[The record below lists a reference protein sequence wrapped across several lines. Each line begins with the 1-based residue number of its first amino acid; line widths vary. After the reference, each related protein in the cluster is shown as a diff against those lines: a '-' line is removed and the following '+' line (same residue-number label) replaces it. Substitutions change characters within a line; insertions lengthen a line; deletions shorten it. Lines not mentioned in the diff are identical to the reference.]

1 MGACL
6 SSPYLLPV
14 VLPVRHVFRSFAT
27 NLSKEVPLK
36 FSGEIHHRQCG
47 GLNFVGASR
56 AAYLA
61 SMVWLLVPPSCG
73 SAETFPP
80 SWRAC
85 MRVRVCQLCTG

>member
-14 VLPVRHVFRSFAT
+14 VLPVRHVFRSFAS

-47 GLNFVGASR
+47 GLNFVGA
-56 AAYLA
+56 
-61 SMVWLLVPPSCG
+61 
-73 SAETFPP
+73 
-80 SWRAC
+80 
-85 MRVRVCQLCTG
+85 